1 MNGKDGEIMKL
12 RNNMLFIVALYALW
26 SCVQMDEADL
36 GSAQELENV
45 PLSMAATIEN
55 EGRTKTTLEGSLS
68 DASMR
73 TVWMPK
79 DNIGIVAVRSSM
91 GENERVHE
99 FVTDVEY
106 ASETAV
112 FYGAAPMVSEY
123 YAFYPYSESLKNSNG
138 NYLFALPQ
146 EQKYVPGSFD
156 PQAAPMV
163 AKAPRG
169 EDFDFKNL
177 CGLLAL
183 QLRGEESVKS
193 ITFMADDALGT
204 LMTVS
209 GNYSVNMTY
218 ENEPTIEQKEGQ
230 TSVTLICDTPVQ
242 LSQQA
247 TPFYFVLPPGEYNNF
262 RIIIQ
267 TAEGKIMIKE
277 GTKPLTI
284 SRSHVKPTAALQY
297 AENVYV
303 DLCEEGWANCYVVSK
318 TGSYEFDAN
327 VIGNGEFGLIE
338 GAQFHTEDVSIA
350 PVTAEVLWEDKA
362 NLLLGVELKDGKVRF
377 YSTGKE
383 GNALIAVKDA
393 DGNILW
399 SWHIWCTDVPVDQTY
414 VNYIGTFVVQD
425 RNLGAIRAD
434 RGVDDEWTGA
444 KGILYQWGRK
454 DPFIFDNNGA
464 GRPVGDSDSDGM
476 TIDESIMDPTC
487 FSYPGGSWV
496 TREGDV
502 SLWSPTQ
509 KTIYDPCPVGYRVA
523 QKEIWKDF
531 SKTFTDISNN
541 ALDFNVSGSFDH
553 GWDFYYDGINTTY
566 VPASDIITTYYG
578 YSHRDNIGDLWSSEA
593 YGSDRAYRWNY
604 EYYSDNSCRLQLW
617 YAETT
622 SYGLALRCMKDATVE
637 AALVLFEGV
646 NDITSSSASMSGYAY
661 TSGKNEVERRGF
673 VYGTNEN
680 PTLENAAVIECGSG
694 VGDFSTELTG
704 LSGLTKYYVRSFA
717 VVGNESVYSDVRS
730 FTTPDTGGLID
741 LSSEGTANCYII
753 SQAGTYKFN
762 ASVKGNS
769 TEAISAETVEVIW
782 ETLNTSDAVT
792 QGAVIASVALENG
805 YVKFTTPAD
814 FTPGNAL
821 VAVKSAGKILWSW
834 HIWAVDDDME
844 LNAQLY
850 QNGALMMDRNL
861 GALRVTPGDVRSF
874 GLFYQWGRK
883 DPFVGCGN
891 AADNTFAAT
900 YPTDV
905 IQTVD
910 NNSNYDNYNY
920 AEAHPTH
927 FIKGSGWNNDDKY
940 WGIHKTMYDP
950 CPFGWRV
957 PDFDT
962 DPWGGFNA
970 ISYINNG
977 AYFNQPLSEPDA
989 YYPYS
994 GFLSYYA
1001 ELGEVNQVASV
1012 WYSTRGTIFRVA
1024 SNVSLNYGSST
1035 YNGSVVRCM
1044 KDAEFTVV
1052 TAAQEDLHIEATS
1065 ITVPGELT
1073 IDDGTAMDVIGV
1085 IYSSES
1091 SDPRFGRENSV
1102 VVDSDKADAGE
1113 FSVTITGLKPRSRY
1127 WVRTY
1132 ARGGHNMRYGE
1143 VREFWTKASGDNEG
1157 YGSEDFEW

>member
-12 RNNMLFIVALYALW
+12 RNNILFIVALYALW

-91 GENERVHE
+91 GENERVNE

-112 FYGAAPMVSEY
+112 FYGAAPMASEY

-338 GAQFHTEDVSIA
+338 GAQFHTEDISIA

-399 SWHIWCTDVPVDQTY
+399 SWHIWCTDMPVDQTY
-414 VNYIGTFVVQD
+414 VNSIGTFVVQD

-454 DPFIFDNNGA
+454 DPFIFDNNGT
-464 GRPVGDSDSDGM
+464 GRPVGDSDGDGM

-531 SKTFTDISNN
+531 SRTFTDISNN

-762 ASVKGNS
+762 ATVKGNS
-769 TEAISAETVEVIW
+769 DEIINPETVSVVW
-782 ETLNTSDAVT
+782 ETLNTSDA
-792 QGAVIASVALENG
+792 AVIASVVLEDG
-805 YVKFTTPAD
+805 YVKFTTPGD

-821 VAVKSAGKILWSW
+821 IAVKAAGKILWSW
-834 HIWAVDDDME
+834 HIWAVDADIE

-850 QNGALMMDRNL
+850 KNGALMMDRNL
-861 GALRVTPGDVRSF
+861 GALNVTPGDVRSY

-891 AADNTFAAT
+891 VADNTYAVT
-900 YPTDV
+900 YPEGA
-905 IQTVD
+905 IEFVD
-910 NNSNYDNYNY
+910 NSSSSNNYNY
-920 AEAHPTH
+920 AESHPHH
-927 FIKGSGWNNDDKY
+927 FIKDSRWNNDDKF
-940 WGIHKTMYDP
+940 WGVHKTMYDP
-950 CPFGWRV
+950 CPIGWRV

-962 DPWGGFNA
+962 DAWGGFNA

-977 AYFNQPLSEPDA
+977 AYFNSPLSEPTA

-994 GFLSYYA
+994 GFMNYNGT
-1001 ELGEVNQVASV
+1001 LGEVNQVTSV
-1012 WYSTRGTIFRVA
+1012 WYSTRAIIFRVA
-1024 SNVSLNYGSST
+1024 SDVQLNYGSSV

-1044 KDAEFTVV
+1044 KDAEFTVT
-1052 TAAQEDLHIEATS
+1052 TAAKEEIYLGAVS
-1065 ITVPGELT
+1065 LGVPGELI
-1073 IDDGTAMDVIGV
+1073 IDDGTVMDVLGV
-1085 IYSSES
+1085 VYSET
-1091 SDPRFGRENSV
+1091 
-1102 VVDSDKADAGE
+1102 DSTPKLGKDNCFTADADVISEGE
-1113 FSVTITGLKPRSRY
+1113 FKIKVTGLKPKTRY

-1132 ARGGHNMRYGE
+1132 AKGGHNLRYGE
-1143 VREFWTKASGDNEG
+1143 VREVTTNAAGDNEG
-1157 YGSEDFEW
+1157 FGSEDFEW